1 MSGAIDRIPHSP
13 PWLLVDRVIAVEGNT
28 VRAEKRLTHDDPLV
42 GDGLPEVL
50 CLEALAQTAAH
61 LNAGDLGAHRGYLV
75 AATGFSFDG
84 RAQVGE
90 TLRLEAP
97 RTAQMTT
104 AAGAM
109 LKFDGVAQAIGIAP
123 NGEIV
128 ARIVAK
134 GSMTFAVEK

>member
-1 MSGAIDRIPHSP
+1 MDPIPHRP
-13 PWLLVDRVIAVEGNT
+13 PWSLVDRVIAVEGNT

-75 AATGFSFDG
+75 AATGFSFEG

-90 TLRLEAP
+90 TLRLEAT
-97 RTAQMTT
+97 RTAQM
-104 AAGAM
+104 GVM
-109 LKFDGVAQAIGIAP
+109 LKFDGVAEAIGDG
-123 NGEIV
+123 GE
-128 ARIVAK
+128 ARIVAR